1 MVFKWLEKTNFGCSV
16 LVILRHSSYTCHCHA
31 EGEKAERASE
41 KQKLHSEEA
50 SKA

>member
-1 MVFKWLEKTNFGCSV
+1 MKP
-16 LVILRHSSYTCHCHA
+16 RHSFDSLFYFYWNA

-50 SKA
+50 SEAQRG